1 MTERILTFQALN
13 PDQAKQIEALGAEV
27 VPFEKMAETSG
38 ITAIFGWSRKHGLN
52 VLQDPHN
59 AVKWIQT
66 VSAGVDY
73 LPLDYIKNH
82 GIKLSNAVGV
92 YSPAIAES
100 TIGYLLYFLRGF
112 NDAVKNQAG
121 HFWQPPER
129 NDLALLASQKVV
141 IYGTGSIGQDIAELL
156 NGFGNYPY
164 GVNRSGRAVA
174 GFAGTV
180 AQKDDT
186 GLIKD
191 ADVIINAMPST
202 PETVDYFNEAYFNQL
217 NGVRIFVNV
226 GRGTSVDE
234 QALVNALRNKH
245 VLNAAL
251 DVFNTEPLPKD
262 SALWELS
269 NVLITPHQTG
279 FAVENTAP
287 IFDFLADNLKSLQ
300 ETGELSR
307 NVVDPARGY

>member
-13 PDQAKQIEALGAEV
+13 PDQTKQIEALGAEV
-27 VPFEKMAETSG
+27 VPFEKLAEASG

-59 AVKWIQT
+59 DVKWIQT

-82 GIKLSNAVGV
+82 HIMLSNAVGV

-112 NDAVKNQAG
+112 NEAVKNQAG

-129 NDLALLASQKVV
+129 NDLVLLASQKVV
-141 IYGTGSIGQDIAELL
+141 IYGTGSIGQSIAELL

-164 GVNRSGRAVA
+164 GVNRSGRSVA

-180 AQKDDT
+180 AQKDDAA
-186 GLIKD
+186 LIKD
-191 ADVIINAMPST
+191 TDVIINAMPST
-202 PETVDYFNEAYFNQL
+202 PETDHYFNEAYFSQL
-217 NGVRIFVNV
+217 NGVRVFVNV

-234 QALVNALRNKH
+234 QALIDGLLHQN

-262 SALWELS
+262 SKLWDLP
-269 NVLITPHQTG
+269 NVLVTPHQTG
-279 FAVENTAP
+279 FAMENTAP
-287 IFDFLADNLKSLQ
+287 IFGFLADNLKSLQ
-300 ETGELSR
+300 ETGELKV
-307 NVVDPARGY
+307 NVVDPGRGY